1 MQAGRSHAC
10 RLVEQGM
17 NAGEQGLGRAWS
29 RGKGV
34 VAGGMASGGG
44 KGAMRPG
51 NFVLD
56 PCMS

>member
-10 RLVEQGM
+10 RLVEQCM
-17 NAGEQGLGRAWS
+17 NDGEQSRAWS
-29 RGKGV
+29 RGKGM

-44 KGAMRPG
+44 KGAMRTG
-51 NFVLD
+51 NFALD

>member
-10 RLVEQGM
+10 RLVEQGI
-17 NAGEQGLGRAWS
+17 NDGEQSRAWS
-29 RGKGV
+29 RGKGM

-44 KGAMRPG
+44 KGAMRSG
-51 NFVLD
+51 SFALD